1 MNSCKRIACSDL
13 KRGLNTVISEVRLR
27 TNCRRWSATAPP
39 LSRCQTTAAKQ
50 APGADTGE
58 KPRLRAIDLA
68 RKVQQERTKPQAS
81 EPPVS
86 GQQKRVTELKRFSL
100 QLQNVH
106 PNVLAK
112 HLHRTVLYQDKDVVV
127 ISKPYGVPVRGNEK
141 GVDKIS
147 SIDLIIHV
155 VVESSCYN
163 FKIIE
168 LLCVSDSW

>member
-1 MNSCKRIACSDL
+1 MNSCRRIACSDL
-13 KRGLNTVISEVRLR
+13 KCGLDTVISRIRPR
-27 TNCRRWSATAPP
+27 TNCRRWSGTAPP
-39 LSRCQTTAAKQ
+39 LSRSQTTAAKQ

-68 RKVQQERTKPQAS
+68 RKVQQEKTKPQAS

-86 GQQKRVTELKRFSL
+86 AQQKRVTELKRFSS

-127 ISKPYGVPVRGNEK
+127 ISKPYGVPVRGNPK

-147 SIDLIIHV
+147 SIDPIIHAV
-155 VVESSCYN
+155 VKSLCYN
-163 FKIIE
+163 CKVIE
-168 LLCVSDSW
+168 LLCVSDS